1 MIKYDFP
8 DNWILILLFRRIS
21 ELHIHIKE
29 YILLHPA
36 CMSSKKIFCGWQFH
50 LFLFKCFN
58 GLRVIWFHVV
68 QYHQDLK

>member
-1 MIKYDFP
+1 MTERQTSVAIKYCVVSMIKYDFP

-36 CMSSKKIFCGWQFH
+36 CMSSKKIFCG
-50 LFLFKCFN
+50 
-58 GLRVIWFHVV
+58 
-68 QYHQDLK
+68 